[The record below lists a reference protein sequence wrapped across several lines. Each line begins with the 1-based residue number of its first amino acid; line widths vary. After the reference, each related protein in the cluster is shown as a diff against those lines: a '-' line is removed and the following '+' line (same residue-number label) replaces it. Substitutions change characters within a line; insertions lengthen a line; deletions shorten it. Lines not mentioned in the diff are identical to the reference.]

1 MRKDKRITEVRRT
14 PTDTV
19 HLLNQAETCLQAKR
33 YREALEHLNQ
43 AYKTGLIPPSSPETY
58 WYHYLRG
65 LTLFWQGNQTAAW
78 EETEEAF
85 RVFARVHPSFTL
97 PKPEELPDFVV
108 KNLSR
113 LRGLE
118 LALLEGLEGQN
129 ADGSGKKRETLERRI
144 AEISASLENL
154 TPLAKLHQLAG
165 SILRPLGKLPEA
177 LEHLEWAATGF
188 RLSRNWVSLAE
199 TLNIISL
206 ARMAMGELPTAI
218 QILEQARSYCLQT
231 KDRYFELILQSNV
244 ALCQLMGGNWKL
256 PLATLPE
263 LLTEAKNSNDFP
275 RYSNTLLLWGW
286 ANLLGGRLK
295 ETRRAFADAQRIAA
309 EKKLVG
315 VLKVSYGFCS
325 DLAIAEGRLE
335 EAEKNVKTLLEISRE
350 LTPRGEHVAQAWQV
364 LGEIYAARK
373 EYDRALK
380 TFAVCLEQLSKQP
393 EKWVE
398 GAVYRGMGICH
409 AKTEQLRLA
418 QKEFKKAFEIFEACG
433 NEWEQAKTAVLAGE
447 TGAFAAIEMHPK
459 LVWAKEIFKKLEHP
473 SWRKRAQALLEHFE
487 LVASNIPL
495 RVAHRL
501 AEKEQIVKA
510 LAETDGNISQAAK
523 KLGLL
528 RQSLQYKIKQYKID
542 A

>member
-1 MRKDKRITEVRRT
+1 MRKDKSPSKTPMRT
-14 PTDTV
+14 AGV
-19 HLLNQAETCLQAKR
+19 SHLLDQIEAAIQAKC
-33 YREALEHLNQ
+33 YKEALERLD
-43 AYKTGLIPPSSPETY
+43 GLGKSGPISPSAPEMY
-58 WYHYLRG
+58 RYHYLRG
-65 LTLFWQGNQTAAW
+65 LTLFWQGDQTAAW
-78 EETEEAF
+78 QETEEAF
-85 RVFARVHPSFTL
+85 RVFARVHRPFAL
-97 PKPEELPDFVV
+97 PKPDELPDFVV

-129 ADGSGKKRETLERRI
+129 ADGSGKKREAWERRI

-188 RLSRNWVSLAE
+188 RLSMNWASLAE

-206 ARMAMGELPTAI
+206 ARMAMGELPAAI
-218 QILEQARSYCLQT
+218 QILEQAKSYCLQT
-231 KDRYFELILQSNV
+231 KDRYFELILRSNM
-244 ALCQLMGGNWKL
+244 ALCQLLGGNWRL

-263 LLTEAKNSNDFP
+263 ILTEAKNSNDFP

-295 ETRRAFADAQRIAA
+295 ETRRAFAEAQRIAA
-309 EKKLVG
+309 GKNLVG
-315 VLKVSYGFCS
+315 VLKVSYGFCG

-335 EAEKNVKTLLEISRE
+335 EAEKQVKTLLEISRE
-350 LTPRGEHVAQAWQV
+350 TTPQGEHVAQARQV
-364 LGEIYAARK
+364 LGEIYVARK

-418 QKEFKKAFEIFEACG
+418 QKEFRKAFEIFEACG
-433 NEWEQAKTAVLAGE
+433 NEWEQAKTAVLAAE
-447 TGAFAAIEMHPK
+447 SGAFAAIEMHPK

-473 SWRKRAQALLEHFE
+473 GWRKRGQALLEHFE
-487 LVASNIPL
+487 LAASNIPL
-495 RVAHRL
+495 RVAHQL

-510 LAETDGNISQAAK
+510 LAETEGNISKAAK
-523 KLGLL
+523 KLGIL
-528 RQSLQYKIKQYKID
+528 RQTLQYKIKHYKID
-542 A
+542 S